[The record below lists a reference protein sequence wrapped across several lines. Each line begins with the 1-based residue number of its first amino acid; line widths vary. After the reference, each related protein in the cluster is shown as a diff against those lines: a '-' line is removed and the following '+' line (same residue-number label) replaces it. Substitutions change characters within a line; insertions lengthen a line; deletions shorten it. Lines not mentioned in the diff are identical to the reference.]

1 MTEMECEGQLAEGCS
16 QKELR
21 SGEAHTLLARSDD
34 ADFLPFRSAGAMVP
48 MGLAVKKPVCGLKG
62 CERSCHERPA
72 HEGGYFQYC
81 GRTHGREAVMRELEL
96 QKEATPEQAGGNGRR
111 VCALEG
117 CQSFCHAR
125 PAKEGGGEYLYCRQI
140 RMDGWRRS
148 RGKATGQRGERRS
161 GRRGGVRR
169 PNATGQRVERRG
181 DRSDGA
187 PQQAGVRPKGR
198 LRRRRSRL
206 RGRGRLVGSRRAGR
220 SRGGTS
226 CWFLTRSLI
235 CRMKGT
241 GERKC

>member
-1 MTEMECEGQLAEGCS
+1 
-16 QKELR
+16 
-21 SGEAHTLLARSDD
+21 
-34 ADFLPFRSAGAMVP
+34 MVP
-48 MGLAVKKPVCGLKG
+48 MGLAVKKPLCELKG
-62 CERSCHERPA
+62 CVRLSHEKPA
-72 HEGGYFQYC
+72 REGGYFQYC
-81 GRTHGREAVMRELEL
+81 GRTHRMEAVRRELEL
-96 QKEATPEQAGGNGRR
+96 QREATPEQAGGSGRR

-125 PAKEGGGEYLYCRQI
+125 LAGEGGGEYLYCRHAHV
-140 RMDGWRRS
+140 MDGWRSS
-148 RGKATGQRGERRS
+148 RGKATGRRVERRS

-235 CRMKGT
+235 CRMEGT